1 LIGSGDIQSLA
12 DLANSFDVVRNM
24 RLVPFG
30 MQAVLQIGVVA
41 ALPIAP
47 LVLTMIP
54 LEEVV
59 RRLLTMLV

>member
-30 MQAVLQIGVVA
+30 MQAVLHCAG
-41 ALPIAP
+41 PFSRTSRWMK
-47 LVLTMIP
+47 VL
-54 LEEVV
+54 
-59 RRLLTMLV
+59 RR